1 MSVKT
6 ILIVEDD
13 KEVQTLMKF
22 VLEREGYYTR
32 HVDTGTEALEILGIE
47 HSGPTGKFGLTPLVP
62 DLMLLDIMLPG
73 VDGYTILSKI
83 STRPELANLP
93 VIVVTAKPMMSDLFM
108 MSKNVKHFFAKPFN
122 TKLLREK
129 VKEIIG

>member
-1 MSVKT
+1 MNAK
-6 ILIVEDD
+6 ILIVED
-13 KEVQTLMKF
+13 EPTI
-22 VLEREGYYTR
+22 RELLAFNVTQAGFR
-32 HVDTGTEALEILGIE
+32 ALCAEDADSAWQQIR
-47 HSGPTGKFGLTPLVP
+47 SNVP
-62 DLMLLDIMLPG
+62 DLILLDIMLPE
-73 VDGYTILSKI
+73 VDGYTILNKMAQK
-83 STRPELANLP
+83 PELANVP